1 MLSDAIVERA
11 ISGFPVIYPTSNL
24 PALGCVPTTD
34 ALDLLYKLKQRKAEM
49 KVSLAVSDLEQAAEI
64 VEVNQNVVRLL
75 SDFPT
80 GSLTLVLPALK
91 QMDERVG
98 GDKIAIRVIDTPITQ
113 LLLKRVG
120 PLTATSANL
129 SGIEPETDCDS
140 AALALDLDSNAVIPS
155 NCTGGPPST
164 LIQCHDYAGLMSG
177 EQLLVLREGIV
188 SKSEVKAW
196 SMKMN

>member
-1 MLSDAIVERA
+1 MAGDEMLSDAIVERA

-98 GDKIAIRVIDTPITQ
+98 GGKIAIRVIDTPITQ
-113 LLLKRVG
+113 LLLKRVR
-120 PLTATSANL
+120 
-129 SGIEPETDCDS
+129 
-140 AALALDLDSNAVIPS
+140 VRWRRM
-155 NCTGGPPST
+155 
-164 LIQCHDYAGLMSG
+164 AGRC
-177 EQLLVLREGIV
+177 VD
-188 SKSEVKAW
+188 
-196 SMKMN
+196 